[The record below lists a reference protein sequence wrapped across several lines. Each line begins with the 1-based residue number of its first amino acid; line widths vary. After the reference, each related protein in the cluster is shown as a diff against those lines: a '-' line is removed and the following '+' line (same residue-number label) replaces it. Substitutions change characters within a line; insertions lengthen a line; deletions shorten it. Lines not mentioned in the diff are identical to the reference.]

1 MEWRLSLNEKECFKC
16 KVEKPLS
23 EFYKHP
29 QMADGRL
36 NKCKQCNKA
45 DVIANRL
52 DKVDYYRAYDKD
64 RGARQ
69 TAEYIRKYRE
79 KNPQK
84 HKAHAAVNYAIR
96 SKKLFHED
104 CEVCGR
110 EDTHAHH
117 DDYAKPLNVRWLCPP
132 HHFEWHKENGEGL
145 NGK

>member
-1 MEWRLSLNEKECFKC
+1 MKKKNLKECFKC
-16 KVEKPLS
+16 NEIKPLS

-29 QMADGRL
+29 QMADGHL

-52 DKVDYYRAYDKD
+52 DKVEYYREYDRA
-64 RGARQ
+64 RGSRA
-69 TAEYIRKYRE
+69 TNDDLRKYRE

-84 HKAHAAVNYAIR
+84 YKAHSAVGYAIKA
-96 SKKLFHED
+96 KKLFHED

-110 EDTHAHH
+110 EDAHAHH

-132 HHFEWHKENGEGL
+132 HHKQWHDENGEGL
-145 NGK
+145 NGR